1 MCPPFRIYM
10 YSFVLI
16 RIFFIEI
23 AYLDPED
30 ERLLEEDLNTPTDS
44 KRYERENER
53 RERMK
58 EVELFLLT
66 RILNSRWIY
75 SFLIRLILKKSF
87 NLFFFYKVREI

>member
-53 RERMK
+53 RENERSRAIFTDKNFKFTMDLQ
-58 EVELFLLT
+58 LFDK
-66 RILNSRWIY
+66 IN
-75 SFLIRLILKKSF
+75 FKKIF
-87 NLFFFYKVREI
+87 